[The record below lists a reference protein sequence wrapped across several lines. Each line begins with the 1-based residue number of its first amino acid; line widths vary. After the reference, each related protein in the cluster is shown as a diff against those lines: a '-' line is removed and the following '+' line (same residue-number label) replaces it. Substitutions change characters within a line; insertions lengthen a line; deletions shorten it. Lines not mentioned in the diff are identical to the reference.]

1 MSGEEQPDKDA
12 EIRKLA
18 AAAKD
23 VSIVTAVHDLDGQ
36 FLHFMVREQAAY
48 KAAAGDGATDKGLA
62 EWINRKAAEM
72 QACWAHDVAVVSGK
86 NCRDSQAESHD
97 SLEAG
102 TRPASGAR
110 GRSGRGPATQGG
122 AAGSGTRLADR
133 KRSAP

>member
-48 KAAAGDGATDKGLA
+48 KAAAGDGATDKV
-62 EWINRKAAEM
+62 WP
-72 QACWAHDVAVVSGK
+72 SGSIGRRRRCK
-86 NCRDSQAESHD
+86 R
-97 SLEAG
+97 AG
-102 TRPASGAR
+102 PMTWP
-110 GRSGRGPATQGG
+110 
-122 AAGSGTRLADR
+122 L
-133 KRSAP
+133 

>member
-62 EWINRKAAEM
+62 E
-72 QACWAHDVAVVSGK
+72 
-86 NCRDSQAESHD
+86 SHD